1 MVCIIACE
9 ALNKLSFIPSK
20 SNNILQSSP
29 TDFTLKQPVFSTEAE
44 QDAVSSQH
52 IPGSAGYIRAP
63 PRSNY
68 LISMLLILLFSLD
81 VTSLLFL
88 PVPDQNFAHVSN
100 KIITLITVTV
110 EKNNNKVTNRFHHLQ
125 AQENKME
132 WFSREEKL
140 IHFGAPSTSLNAKN
154 TIAQITDPFTKSGI
168 KLNISTEMPSL
179 PKHIL
184 SRLTQQIKHK
194 FTYPTVLSIQQLLHT
209 AGI

>member
-29 TDFTLKQPVFSTEAE
+29 TDFTLKQPAFSTEAE

-68 LISMLLILLFSLD
+68 LISMLLLLLFSLD

-110 EKNNNKVTNRFHHLQ
+110 EKILIRPQTDFIISKPRKTKWSGFHG
-125 AQENKME
+125 KK
-132 WFSREEKL
+132 KL

-154 TIAQITDPFTKSGI
+154 TIAQITDPFAKSGI

-194 FTYPTVLSIQQLLHT
+194 FTYPSVLSIQQLLHT